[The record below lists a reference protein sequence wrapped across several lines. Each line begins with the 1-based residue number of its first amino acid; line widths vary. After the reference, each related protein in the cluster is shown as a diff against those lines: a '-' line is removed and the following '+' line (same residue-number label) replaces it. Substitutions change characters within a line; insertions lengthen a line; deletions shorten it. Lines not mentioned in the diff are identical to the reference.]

1 MISDCH
7 FGGQSK
13 HQDIITCE
21 RFSFYTIFR
30 GLNNLTTEQLLLFWP
45 WWEFSNWLFFNLNL
59 NGITFLAKK
68 RALGADSIK
77 RCHLTSIGNPIV
89 EIRRSYDRLITT
101 MGFPILI
108 RCNLYIE
115 SVPCSMLFSLIS
127 VGRRD
132 MYSTVPLTCIIV
144 ITVTS

>member
-1 MISDCH
+1 MISACH
-7 FGGQSK
+7 FRGQPK
-13 HQDIITCE
+13 HQGIIIWKH
-21 RFSFYTIFR
+21 FPFYTIFR

-45 WWEFSNWLFFNLNL
+45 WWEFSNWLFSISILMESPSL
-59 NGITFLAKK
+59 QKK

-89 EIRRSYDRLITT
+89 EIRRSYDRLISTI
-101 MGFPILI
+101 GFPILV

-115 SVPCSMLFSLIS
+115 SVPCSMLFLLIS

-132 MYSTVPLTCIIV
+132 MYSTVPLTFIIV